1 MIQNQDP
8 VHPTAQPAVLPQ
20 PRPNEQ
26 GSFAVIGHVKIYD
39 PNTQQVIVETRA

>member
-1 MIQNQDP
+1 MQQQ
-8 VHPTAQPAVLPQ
+8 TSQQQQPAELAES
-20 PRPNEQ
+20 RPTEQ